1 MNFDKVDKLDFAP
14 GQTVST
20 PTNTLLENLTIS
32 FDVSKYNGGSGSN
45 SKAFTMLDV
54 WGPIVDE
61 LNENGADFENPAVFL
76 VGGFLSSG
84 SNINYEKNADEIYSY
99 ITENKNSLPPSLTQ
113 INSEFIKNSAQDIVN
128 SKNAELSE
136 LARTNPGI
144 LAGTARFVGA
154 VGAGGGDPVTAN
166 TMPFGGYHKGLWK
179 NIAQS
184 TLINAG
190 AGAISEVEVAK
201 WYKELDLEYTF
212 EDFVKNVSLNAA
224 IGGALPL
231 AGAGIRLTANQAKKG
246 FEVLSSRIK
255 TPLSSE
261 DQALIE
267 ALNNQADIDNS
278 NPLTAPDNNQALLEH
293 ETRLSTAEIAAVNNV
308 LPKMSVEPNS
318 NISTSQLSDNLDG
331 VLYTFDPNKISVDA
345 KTFQFKEG
353 GDEFGVSERLQGITS
368 WDKYKAGVVT
378 VYEYADGTLTIADG
392 HQRLGLAKR
401 ILSQDPSQDV
411 KVIGYKLREVD
422 GVSPEEARVIAAM
435 KNIAEGT
442 GTSID
447 AAKVLRV
454 DPGRLS
460 ELPPRS
466 ELVRQARDMMAL
478 SDAAFGAVVNNV
490 IPAKYG
496 AIVGRL
502 IDDQEL
508 QTAAI
513 EVLAKADPSNAFQA
527 EAIVRQVQSA
537 GSEQVKQISL
547 FGEEIVTESFYVERA
562 KVLDRAFKELRRDK
576 AAFETLVRNS
586 ERLEAEG
593 NILAKT
599 ANERKASTD
608 AQTIALLQTL
618 ANRKGPLSDALN
630 DAART
635 ARETNS
641 YVAPTSG
648 FIDAIRGSI
657 ESGEFDR
664 LSSGDVGRSVD
675 GPAQIT
681 RSEIKEPSLDGFEE
695 PTGIAAERQA
705 DQLAVDMFGADEIV
719 TGSISDLSRLLD
731 QNPTRAQI
739 DNHPSVRKT
748 LDEME
753 ALPETSGLDGYGSK
767 EWLDNRVYRIN
778 DETVA
783 GTEQALLRF
792 ELEAEQLAFR
802 ELGIEPQ
809 PILKNR
815 ELTILLGPPAAGKS
829 TIANELAVSNRSA
842 ILDSDEIKKALPE
855 YNGGIG
861 ASAVHQES
869 SDLAK
874 TLQSL
879 MINQGSNIVLPK
891 VGHTASSIRNVISLY
906 KDKGYKVRIVN
917 MDVTPENAFQRMIQR
932 FVSTGRII
940 PPEYIDRVGS
950 SPRSTYQTLKQEGAA
965 DGYAEIDNN
974 GRFDESKTVT
984 EISGENPLSGS
995 SFDVSEGGRTGPDAI
1010 QRARRDSTEIA
1021 VDEEVNVGN
1030 LFDDMDLEVPSG
1042 ERINP
1047 DTGEI
1052 ETTTIRLGD
1061 LKNQMDQEDAM
1072 IKRLEF
1078 CTV

>member
-1 MNFDKVDKLDFAP
+1 MNFDKVEKLDISP
-14 GQTVST
+14 EQVVST
-20 PTNTLLENLTIS
+20 PPNTLLENLTIS

-61 LNENGADFENPAVFL
+61 LNETGADFENPAVFL
-76 VGGFLSSG
+76 VGGLLSPG
-84 SNINYEKNADEIYSY
+84 SSMNYEKNVNEIYSY
-99 ITENKNSLPPSLTQ
+99 INENKNNLSPFLNGVTP
-113 INSEFIKNSAQDIVN
+113 EFINQSAQDIVN
-128 SKNAELSE
+128 SKNDELAE
-136 LARTNPGI
+136 LARTNPGA
-144 LAGTARFVGA
+144 LNTVARFVGA

-166 TMPFGGYHKGLWK
+166 TLPLGGYHKGLWK

-231 AGAGIRLTANQAKKG
+231 AGAGIRLTARQAEKA
-246 FEVLSSRIK
+246 FNVLSSKIRR
-255 TPLSSE
+255 PLSSE
-261 DQALIE
+261 DEALID
-267 ALNNQADIDNS
+267 ALNNQADIENS
-278 NPLTAPDNNQALLEH
+278 NPLTAPDENQALLEH
-293 ETRLSTAEIAAVNNV
+293 QNRLETAERAIVNNV

-331 VLYTFDPNKISVDA
+331 VLFKFNPNEISVDA

-353 GDEFGVSERLQGITS
+353 GDEFGVSERLQGITT

-378 VYEYADGTLTIADG
+378 VYEYADGSLTIADG

-422 GVSPEEARVIAAM
+422 GITPEEARVIAAM

-454 DPGRLS
+454 DPSRLS

-527 EAIVRQVQSA
+527 EAIVRQVKGA

-657 ESGEFDR
+657 KSGDFDR

-675 GPAQIT
+675 GPTEIT

-695 PTGIAAERQA
+695 ATGIAAERQA
-705 DQLAVDMFGADEIV
+705 DQLAVDMFGTDEVAAPAAVRLSDDIEADLKARQPVETVNDIYALADESQSYIAR
-719 TGSISDLSRLLD
+719 IAADIESDLGVTFENPGLKKIVDANDKMQRKGYVSANQMTDISRGGFVINKAEDADAIAAKFGRDAEILDEGWNFTPAGYFDRKLLVRTPNGIVSEIQIWSPKVLEAKRKTGHKLYKKARKSKDPAEIETIAFQMRELYAKALRSED
-731 QNPTRAQI
+731 QSFRSLSGI
-739 DNHPSVRKT
+739 DN
-748 LDEME
+748 
-753 ALPETSGLDGYGSK
+753 
-767 EWLDNRVYRIN
+767 
-778 DETVA
+778 
-783 GTEQALLRF
+783 
-792 ELEAEQLAFR
+792 
-802 ELGIEPQ
+802 
-809 PILKNR
+809 
-815 ELTILLGPPAAGKS
+815 
-829 TIANELAVSNRSA
+829 
-842 ILDSDEIKKALPE
+842 
-855 YNGGIG
+855 
-861 ASAVHQES
+861 
-869 SDLAK
+869 
-874 TLQSL
+874 
-879 MINQGSNIVLPK
+879 LPK
-891 VGHTASSIRNVISLY
+891 VVSNADINAASSGITRPVSNTSSPSTDVQAPPGSRIATAS
-906 KDKGYKVRIVN
+906 
-917 MDVTPENAFQRMIQR
+917 
-932 FVSTGRII
+932 
-940 PPEYIDRVGS
+940 
-950 SPRSTYQTLKQEGAA
+950 
-965 DGYAEIDNN
+965 DGE
-974 GRFDESKTVT
+974 V
-984 EISGENPLSGS
+984 
-995 SFDVSEGGRTGPDAI
+995 
-1010 QRARRDSTEIA
+1010 EIA
-1021 VDEEVNVGN
+1021 GRPSQLTNIIEDTSDSNLDITSADVKSGA

-1052 ETTTIRLGD
+1052 ETTTITLRD
-1061 LKNQMDQEDAM
+1061 LKKQLDQEDAM

>member
-1 MNFDKVDKLDFAP
+1 
-14 GQTVST
+14 
-20 PTNTLLENLTIS
+20 
-32 FDVSKYNGGSGSN
+32 
-45 SKAFTMLDV
+45 
-54 WGPIVDE
+54 
-61 LNENGADFENPAVFL
+61 
-76 VGGFLSSG
+76 
-84 SNINYEKNADEIYSY
+84 
-99 ITENKNSLPPSLTQ
+99 
-113 INSEFIKNSAQDIVN
+113 
-128 SKNAELSE
+128 
-136 LARTNPGI
+136 
-144 LAGTARFVGA
+144 
-154 VGAGGGDPVTAN
+154 
-166 TMPFGGYHKGLWK
+166 
-179 NIAQS
+179 
-184 TLINAG
+184 
-190 AGAISEVEVAK
+190 
-201 WYKELDLEYTF
+201 
-212 EDFVKNVSLNAA
+212 
-224 IGGALPL
+224 
-231 AGAGIRLTANQAKKG
+231 
-246 FEVLSSRIK
+246 
-255 TPLSSE
+255 
-261 DQALIE
+261 
-267 ALNNQADIDNS
+267 
-278 NPLTAPDNNQALLEH
+278 
-293 ETRLSTAEIAAVNNV
+293 
-308 LPKMSVEPNS
+308 
-318 NISTSQLSDNLDG
+318 
-331 VLYTFDPNKISVDA
+331 
-345 KTFQFKEG
+345 
-353 GDEFGVSERLQGITS
+353 
-368 WDKYKAGVVT
+368 
-378 VYEYADGTLTIADG
+378 
-392 HQRLGLAKR
+392 
-401 ILSQDPSQDV
+401 
-411 KVIGYKLREVD
+411 
-422 GVSPEEARVIAAM
+422 M

-527 EAIVRQVQSA
+527 EAIVRQVQGA

-648 FIDAIRGSI
+648 FIDAIRGAI

-681 RSEIKEPSLDGFEE
+681 RSEIEEPILDGFEE

-778 DETVA
+778 DETVS

-950 SPRSTYQTLKQEGAA
+950 SPRSTYQTLKQEGVA

>member
-1 MNFDKVDKLDFAP
+1 
-14 GQTVST
+14 
-20 PTNTLLENLTIS
+20 
-32 FDVSKYNGGSGSN
+32 
-45 SKAFTMLDV
+45 
-54 WGPIVDE
+54 
-61 LNENGADFENPAVFL
+61 
-76 VGGFLSSG
+76 
-84 SNINYEKNADEIYSY
+84 
-99 ITENKNSLPPSLTQ
+99 
-113 INSEFIKNSAQDIVN
+113 
-128 SKNAELSE
+128 
-136 LARTNPGI
+136 
-144 LAGTARFVGA
+144 
-154 VGAGGGDPVTAN
+154 
-166 TMPFGGYHKGLWK
+166 
-179 NIAQS
+179 
-184 TLINAG
+184 
-190 AGAISEVEVAK
+190 
-201 WYKELDLEYTF
+201 
-212 EDFVKNVSLNAA
+212 
-224 IGGALPL
+224 
-231 AGAGIRLTANQAKKG
+231 
-246 FEVLSSRIK
+246 
-255 TPLSSE
+255 
-261 DQALIE
+261 
-267 ALNNQADIDNS
+267 
-278 NPLTAPDNNQALLEH
+278 
-293 ETRLSTAEIAAVNNV
+293 
-308 LPKMSVEPNS
+308 MSVEPNS

-353 GDEFGVSERLQGITS
+353 GDEFGVSERLQGITT

-378 VYEYADGTLTIADG
+378 VYEYADGNLTIADG

-422 GVSPEEARVIAAM
+422 GVTPEEARVIAAM

-454 DPGRLS
+454 DPSRLS

-490 IPAKYG
+490 IPANYG

-502 IDDQEL
+502 IDDPEL

-527 EAIVRQVQSA
+527 EAIVRQVQGA

-562 KVLDRAFKELRRDK
+562 KILDRAFKELRRDK

-648 FIDAIRGSI
+648 FIDAIRGAI
-657 ESGEFDR
+657 ESGDFDR
-664 LSSGDVGRSVD
+664 LSSGDVGRAVD

-705 DQLAVDMFGADEIV
+705 DQLVVDMFGADEIEI
-719 TGSISDLSRLLD
+719 GSVGDLARLLD

-739 DNHPSVRKT
+739 DNHPSVIRT

-753 ALPETSGLDGYGSK
+753 ALPETSSLDGYGSK

-778 DETVA
+778 DETV
-783 GTEQALLRF
+783 TSTDQALLRF
-792 ELEAEQLAFR
+792 ELQSEQLAFK

-809 PILKNR
+809 PILKNK
-815 ELTILLGPPAAGKS
+815 ELTIVLGPPAAGK
-829 TIANELAVSNRSA
+829 
-842 ILDSDEIKKALPE
+842 K
-855 YNGGIG
+855 YN
-861 ASAVHQES
+861 
-869 SDLAK
+869 
-874 TLQSL
+874 
-879 MINQGSNIVLPK
+879 
-891 VGHTASSIRNVISLY
+891 
-906 KDKGYKVRIVN
+906 
-917 MDVTPENAFQRMIQR
+917 
-932 FVSTGRII
+932 
-940 PPEYIDRVGS
+940 
-950 SPRSTYQTLKQEGAA
+950 
-965 DGYAEIDNN
+965 
-974 GRFDESKTVT
+974 
-984 EISGENPLSGS
+984 
-995 SFDVSEGGRTGPDAI
+995 
-1010 QRARRDSTEIA
+1010 
-1021 VDEEVNVGN
+1021 
-1030 LFDDMDLEVPSG
+1030 
-1042 ERINP
+1042 
-1047 DTGEI
+1047 
-1052 ETTTIRLGD
+1052 
-1061 LKNQMDQEDAM
+1061 
-1072 IKRLEF
+1072 
-1078 CTV
+1078 C